1 MIQSLSK
8 KCLSCTEEEQKWI
21 LNYLSTGKSIIP
33 YEMIIRYDSL
43 DIVPE
48 NGQFSL
54 PHHFYSSLKDATMTD
69 EEYKNVKTFYQTMK
83 LENLGQLNKIYNF
96 QDTIILCEI
105 FEQRSSHLQDL

>member
-1 MIQSLSK
+1 MIQSLSR

-33 YEMIIRYDSL
+33 YEMITRYDSL
-43 DIVPE
+43 DIVPQ
-48 NGQFSL
+48 NGQFFL
-54 PHHFYSSLKDATMTD
+54 PHHFYSSLKDATLTD